1 MNQPSRSKPL
11 RHCMIVQNYYPFWE
25 PRVRREAD
33 ALADQGHSVD
43 VICRL
48 HGSEAR
54 HEFSGR
60 VTIHRLAIGEK
71 RLRLFSQLFDY
82 LAFAFLAFWTVTRL
96 HLRKRFDVVQ
106 VHNLPDFLVFSA
118 IIPRLTG
125 SRIILD
131 LHDLMPEFYCSRFEK
146 SLNSLPVRL
155 VRLQE
160 FLACRFAHH
169 VITVTDLW
177 KEALV
182 RRGVPEKKCIV
193 VMNLADPEHFER
205 AAQPASRRDRLSGDG
220 RTFRLIYHGT
230 ITHRYGVDLLLRA
243 VQLVR
248 KEISD
253 ISLRIHGHGTDV
265 DAVRQLVSDLDL
277 NAHVEVTTEFLSG
290 ADLSDL
296 IRSVHV
302 GIVPYRRD
310 VFTDG
315 ILPTKLLEYVAC
327 GIPAIVARTEV
338 ISRYFADDAVEFFQP
353 EDIQDLARH
362 ICRLYHDEDRRKQ
375 LALNSD
381 AFNSVYN
388 WALQK
393 RAYVRF
399 VEQVANGRGLAGSD
413 FY

>member
-1 MNQPSRSKPL
+1 
-11 RHCMIVQNYYPFWE
+11 
-25 PRVRREAD
+25 
-33 ALADQGHSVD
+33 
-43 VICRL
+43 
-48 HGSEAR
+48 
-54 HEFSGR
+54 
-60 VTIHRLAIGEK
+60 
-71 RLRLFSQLFDY
+71 
-82 LAFAFLAFWTVTRL
+82 
-96 HLRKRFDVVQ
+96 VVQ

-131 LHDLMPEFYCSRFEK
+131 LHDLMPEFYCSRFAK